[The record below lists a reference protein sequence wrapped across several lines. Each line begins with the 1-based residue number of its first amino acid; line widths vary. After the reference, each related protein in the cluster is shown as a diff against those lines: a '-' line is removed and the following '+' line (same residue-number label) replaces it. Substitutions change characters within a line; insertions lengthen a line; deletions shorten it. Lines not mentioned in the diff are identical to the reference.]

1 MLFNSENSP
10 YIRATW
16 LYSFH
21 MSTVKSVFLVIHI
34 LSVLGGLILL
44 LLALPKPTKSIHVGF
59 LHSMLTALVA
69 GIALVGINTSLH
81 ASDPAKY
88 DAPDHGKVGI
98 KFLILLVI
106 LVLTI
111 KNKKKSEVSTG
122 VWAGLIAL
130 TLANVFIATSL

>member
-1 MLFNSENSP
+1 
-10 YIRATW
+10 
-16 LYSFH
+16 
-21 MSTVKSVFLVIHI
+21 MSAIKHVFLAIHI
-34 LSVLGGLILL
+34 LAIIGGLVLL
-44 LLALPKPTKSIHVGF
+44 LSALPKPKKSIHVGF

-81 ASDPAKY
+81 ATDPANY

>member
-1 MLFNSENSP
+1 MLFKSENSP
-10 YIRATW
+10 FIRANW

-21 MSTVKSVFLVIHI
+21 MSTIKSIFLVIHI
-34 LSVLGGLILL
+34 LSVVGGLVLL

-81 ASDPAKY
+81 ASDPTKY
-88 DAPDHGKVGI
+88 DSPEHGKVGI
-98 KFLILLVI
+98 KFLILLII

-111 KNKKKSEVSTG
+111 KNKKKSEVSTA
-122 VWAGLIAL
+122 VWAGLLAL

>member
-1 MLFNSENSP
+1 MLSNSGNRLR
-10 YIRATW
+10 IRVCH
-16 LYSFH
+16 LYYFH
-21 MSTVKSVFLVIHI
+21 MSTIKTVFLFIHI
-34 LSVLGGLILL
+34 LSVLGGLALL
-44 LLALPKPTKSIHVGF
+44 LMQLPKPKKSIHVGF

-81 ASDPAKY
+81 ATDPSKY
-88 DAPDHGKVGI
+88 DTPDHGKVGI
-98 KFLILLVI
+98 KFLVLIVI

-122 VWAGLIAL
+122 IWAGLIAL

>member
-1 MLFNSENSP
+1 
-10 YIRATW
+10 
-16 LYSFH
+16 
-21 MSTVKSVFLVIHI
+21 MSTIKSIFLVIHI
-34 LSVLGGLILL
+34 LAVLGGLVLL
-44 LLALPKPTKSIHVGF
+44 LMQLPKPKKSIHVGF

-81 ASDPAKY
+81 ASDPTKY

-98 KFLILLVI
+98 KFLVLIVI

-111 KNKKKSEVSTG
+111 KNKQKSEVSTG
-122 VWAGLIAL
+122 IWAGLIAL

>member
-1 MLFNSENSP
+1 MLPKAENKR
-10 YIRATW
+10 YLCAVR

-21 MSTVKSVFLVIHI
+21 MSTVKTIFLVIHI
-34 LSVLGGLILL
+34 LSVVGGLVLL
-44 LLALPKPTKSIHVGF
+44 LTQLPKPKKSIHAGF

-81 ASDPAKY
+81 ATDPVKY
-88 DAPDHGKVGI
+88 EAPDHGVVGI

-106 LVLTI
+106 LGLTI

>member
-1 MLFNSENSP
+1 MLLKSENSP

-21 MSTVKSVFLVIHI
+21 MSTVKSIFLVIHI
-34 LSVLGGLILL
+34 LSVVGGLALL

-59 LHSMLTALVA
+59 LHSILTALVA

-81 ASDPAKY
+81 ASDPTKY

-98 KFLILLVI
+98 KFLVLLVI
-106 LVLTI
+106 LALTI
-111 KNKKKSEVSTG
+111 ANKKKSEVSTG
-122 VWAGLIAL
+122 IWAGLIAL

>member
-1 MLFNSENSP
+1 
-10 YIRATW
+10 
-16 LYSFH
+16 
-21 MSTVKSVFLVIHI
+21 MSTVKSIFLVIHI
-34 LSVLGGLILL
+34 LSVLGGLVLL
-44 LLALPKPTKSIHVGF
+44 LIQLPKPKKSIHSGF

-81 ASDPAKY
+81 ATDPINH

-98 KFLILLVI
+98 KFLVLLVI
-106 LVLTI
+106 LALTI
-111 KNKKKSEVSTG
+111 KNKKKSEVSIG

>member
-1 MLFNSENSP
+1 
-10 YIRATW
+10 
-16 LYSFH
+16 
-21 MSTVKSVFLVIHI
+21 MSAIKHIFLAIHI
-34 LSVLGGLILL
+34 LAVIGGLILL
-44 LLALPKPTKSIHVGF
+44 LTSLPKPKKSIHVGF

-106 LVLTI
+106 LALTI
-111 KNKKKSEVSTG
+111 KNKKNSEVSTG
-122 VWAGLIAL
+122 VSAGLIAL